1 MLWLFT
7 TVPEK
12 LEKMSEGHKTFLLS
26 KPDWQCSVHKFL
38 GQLMSPRILN
48 YIYSIN
54 LTYRYTAHH
63 MHTCLLLAQFH
74 RMINIKYLLT
84 IQLRDSVS
92 ITMKEIYQ
100 EGKYQEQFCLFC
112 VCNNETTLQ
121 HKLCILHVDQCT
133 TDNNTIYYFLL
144 LHMWYV

>member
-1 MLWLFT
+1 MHKLLPYKSNPLYLEAHIFGIKKIKDNTAWSYINKQTIKFSRHSMLWLFT

-12 LEKMSEGHKTFLLS
+12 LEKMSEGRKTFLLS
-26 KPDWQCSVHKFL
+26 NPDWQCSVHKFL

-84 IQLRDSVS
+84 IQLRDSVL
-92 ITMKEIYQ
+92 ITMKEIY
-100 EGKYQEQFCLFC
+100 
-112 VCNNETTLQ
+112 
-121 HKLCILHVDQCT
+121 
-133 TDNNTIYYFLL
+133 
-144 LHMWYV
+144 